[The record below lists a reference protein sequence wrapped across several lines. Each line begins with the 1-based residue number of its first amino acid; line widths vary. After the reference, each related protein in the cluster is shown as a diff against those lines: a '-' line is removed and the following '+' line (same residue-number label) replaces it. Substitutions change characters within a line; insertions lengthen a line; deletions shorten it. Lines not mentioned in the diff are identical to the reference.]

1 MKNLLL
7 TLILLAAAATGQ
19 SKPYYLF
26 TNVSRSILS
35 SGDITAYKPDEVT
48 WIFDTDSSMIRVLTE
63 TEDLYIRMYSCEK
76 FISPAG
82 IYETDVYKTEYGT
95 IYVRFSGDGSKEFDC
110 VSWVLS
116 GNEYIFKM
124 K

>member
-1 MKNLLL
+1 MKKLFTITLLL
-7 TLILLAAAATGQ
+7 AFAISGR

-26 TNVSRSILS
+26 TDVSQSILS
-35 SGDITAYKPDEVT
+35 SGTITDHKPDDIT
-48 WIFDTDSSMIRVLTE
+48 WIFDNDSSIIRVLAE
-63 TEDLYIRMYSCEK
+63 TEDLYIRMYSCER

-82 IYETDVYKTEYGT
+82 VYEIDVYKTEYGT
-95 IYVRFSGDGSKEFDC
+95 ICVRFSGDGSKEFDC

>member
-7 TLILLAAAATGQ
+7 TLILLAAAAIGQ

-26 TNVSRSILS
+26 TDVSQSILS
-35 SGDITAYKPDEVT
+35 SGTITDHKPDDVT
-48 WIFDTDSSMIRVLTE
+48 WIFDNDSSIIRVLTE

>member
-1 MKNLLL
+1 MRKLLL
-7 TLILLAAAATGQ
+7 LIILVAAAAIGQ

-26 TNVSRSILS
+26 TDVSQSILS
-35 SGDITAYKPDEVT
+35 SGTITDHKPDDIT
-48 WIFDTDSSMIRVLTE
+48 WIFDNDSSIIRVLAE

-95 IYVRFSGDGSKEFDC
+95 IYVRFSGDGSKGFDC

>member
-1 MKNLLL
+1 MKKLFTITLLL
-7 TLILLAAAATGQ
+7 AFAIIGR
-19 SKPYYLF
+19 SNPYYLF
-26 TNVSRSILS
+26 TDVSQSILS
-35 SGDITAYKPDEVT
+35 SGTIKDYKPDDIT
-48 WIFDTDSSMIRVLTE
+48 WMFDNDSSIIRVLTE

-82 IYETDVYKTEYGT
+82 IYETDAYKTEYGT
-95 IYVRFSGDGSKEFDC
+95 IYVRFSGDGSKEFDR

>member
-1 MKNLLL
+1 MRKLLL
-7 TLILLAAAATGQ
+7 LIILVAAAATIQ
-19 SKPYYLF
+19 SKQYYLF
-26 TNVSRSILS
+26 TDVSRTISGT
-35 SGDITAYKPDEVT
+35 GDIAAYKPDDIT
-48 WIFDTDSSMIRVLTE
+48 WMFDNDSFTIRVLTE
-63 TEDLYIRMYSCEK
+63 TEDLYIRIYSCEK

-95 IYVRFSGDGSKEFDC
+95 IYVRFSGDGSKEFDR

>member
-1 MKNLLL
+1 MRKLLL
-7 TLILLAAAATGQ
+7 LIILLAAAATGQ

-35 SGDITAYKPDEVT
+35 SGDITVYKPDEVT

-63 TEDLYIRMYSCEK
+63 TEDLYIRLDKFEK
-76 FISPAG
+76 VHSPEDG
-82 IYETDVYKTEYGT
+82 IASDVYKTEYGT
-95 IYVRFSGDGSKEFDC
+95 IYIDFALDGNEFLG
-110 VSWVLS
+110 VSWS
-116 GNEYIFKM
+116 MHGNEYIFKM